1 MHVWSQAKTDIATS
15 LADERLA
22 FSTAVNYFLLLWK
35 CCWYNIPLLAWK
47 MCKWLDTPPETV
59 QDEEGSSSTS
69 APTISLRVPRA
80 SERPDPRAYRCT
92 SESGSDLSGSQTA
105 AILLIGSIQWASIA
119 DWKSTITDVVKGHVV
134 ASCDKNL
141 AVLQPTLILD
151 FRAFHQHRNTTST
164 NFSNQLQSSGIDKTT
179 CTVQVLSCPWK
190 QPEKLWL
197 YFSSYLFTSPAL
209 NAAFCNTLFHSHW
222 RIKFL
227 SCSKTCET
235 SF

>member
-1 MHVWSQAKTDIATS
+1 MKRAALSTIMSEGVCFLWTQWSCTS
-15 LADERLA
+15 ASRPRSHIVLALKASCHACLITGKNRHCHKLGRRETCI
-22 FSTAVNYFLLLWK
+22 FQSSELLFASWK

-119 DWKSTITDVVKGHVV
+119 DWKSTITDVVV

-141 AVLQPTLILD
+141 AVLQGCWISGLS
-151 FRAFHQHRNTTST
+151 TST
-164 NFSNQLQSSGIDKTT
+164 GTPHLQTFQIN
-179 CTVQVLSCPWK
+179 
-190 QPEKLWL
+190 
-197 YFSSYLFTSPAL
+197 YSPVG
-209 NAAFCNTLFHSHW
+209 
-222 RIKFL
+222 
-227 SCSKTCET
+227 
-235 SF
+235 